1 MPKRFER
8 GRKENEDVGD
18 QRTRRLQKEPT
29 SLGGLTKTMS
39 GGPHKAEE
47 GSINTRKAEEKEEK
61 AEEKKEEE
69 GEDKSNITVIA
80 QATNN
85 KNNNKEDGEEW
96 LGGAGDI
103 DEGAQGCAPVRT
115 QGCVVVRA
123 HGGCLA
129 AQQQDVQQQQPHS
142 NCVTLQRVDQC
153 VEGSDMAA
161 DPAVDEEYL

>member
-1 MPKRFER
+1 
-8 GRKENEDVGD
+8 
-18 QRTRRLQKEPT
+18 
-29 SLGGLTKTMS
+29 MS

-47 GSINTRKAEEKEEK
+47 GSINTREAEEKEEK

-85 KNNNKEDGEEW
+85 KNNNKEDG
-96 LGGAGDI
+96 GAGDI
-103 DEGAQGCAPVRT
+103 VDGAQRTPVRT

-123 HGGCLA
+123 HGDCLA
-129 AQQQDVQQQQPHS
+129 AQQQNVQQQQPHS

-153 VEGSDMAA
+153 AEGSDMAA